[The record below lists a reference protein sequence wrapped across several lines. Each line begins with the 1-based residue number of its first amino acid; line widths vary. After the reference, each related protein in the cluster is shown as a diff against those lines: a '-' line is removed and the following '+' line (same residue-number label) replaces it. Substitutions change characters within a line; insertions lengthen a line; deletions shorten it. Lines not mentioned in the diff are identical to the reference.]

1 MTFLYFTLIFLAFC
15 LMVSVALTHSFY
27 LELTIQREVVEKLRK
42 KYERLL
48 YRQDLIDDA
57 LEVFGEVDVENLDPG
72 EDGEND
78 KVDRR

>member
-1 MTFLYFTLIFLAFC
+1 MTFLYFALIFLAFC
-15 LMVSVALTHSFY
+15 LMVSVALNHCFY
-27 LELTIQREVVEKLRK
+27 SELGIQRAAMEMLRK
-42 KYERLL
+42 KYEKLL
-48 YRQDLIDDA
+48 YRQDLIEDA